1 MVLITIV
8 IWAYKPTYNWG
19 AYHGRFYMFTRGV
32 LLVQKARHIQDLRV
46 LGDLPQGGA
55 HHHRQVDLAQ
65 GTAVEHRIEA

>member
-1 MVLITIV
+1 MENGPFSDDFPNKTSM
-8 IWAYKPTYNWG
+8 YNG
-19 AYHGRFYMFTRGV
+19 FSIAMLNYQR
-32 LLVQKARHIQDLRV
+32 LLVGFLTARHIQDLRV